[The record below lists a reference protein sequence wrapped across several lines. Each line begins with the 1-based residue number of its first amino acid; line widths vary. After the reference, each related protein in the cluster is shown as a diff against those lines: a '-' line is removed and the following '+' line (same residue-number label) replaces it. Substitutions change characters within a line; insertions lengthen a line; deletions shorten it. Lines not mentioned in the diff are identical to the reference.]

1 MARCRN
7 VRWDVLMIY
16 LEYLSRW
23 IEDREFDVME
33 KTYILPKPEVGQL
46 GRLENYDERLIL
58 TFVSDDGG
66 KVDLVDV
73 VSETDLTHRISDVPC
88 LDLLLAEDYSAES

>member
-46 GRLENYDERLIL
+46 G
-58 TFVSDDGG
+58 
-66 KVDLVDV
+66 
-73 VSETDLTHRISDVPC
+73 
-88 LDLLLAEDYSAES
+88 